1 MNYDMKKPC
10 DKCPFRTD
18 IKPYLRKSR
27 VREIDRNLKHSE
39 FPCHQTI
46 DYNAIEEYRDSNGL
60 EEDDDYIPSSILDK
74 TKHCAGALIL
84 LEKLGR
90 SHQMMRISERFGDYK
105 HTELDMK
112 APVFDSFEE
121 MADVQPK

>member
-18 IKPYLRKSR
+18 IQPFLRKSR
-27 VREIDRNLKHSE
+27 VEEIDQSLRHSE

-46 DYNAIEEYRDSNGL
+46 DYDAIEEYDDEENNGSL
-60 EEDDDYIPSSILDK
+60 SLYDLNNS
-74 TKHCAGALIL
+74 KHCAGALIL

-105 HTELDMK
+105 HEELDMN
-112 APVFDSFEE
+112 APVFNSFKE
-121 MADVQPK
+121 MVDAQPK